1 MAELRDA
8 ESSLL
13 EFKRMLDKQDDV
25 FRERLLTIGDDVN
38 QNTAFRP

>member
-1 MAELRDA
+1 MEELRDA

-13 EFKRMLDKQDDV
+13 EFKRALDKQDDV

-38 QNTAFRP
+38 QSTAIRP